1 MQNLND
7 MSMFELACELNN
19 LMIEIDKLELRYNQV
34 VAEMKSRN
42 KKLENDPN
50 LEAKVLRKER
60 ECKTS

>member
-1 MQNLND
+1 MQNLNN

-50 LEAKVLRKER
+50 LEPKVLRKER